1 MNTITTMKEEIAR
14 IMGKLGAMQAHNE
27 AESKEPTSEERRDA
41 HDLLNRIDDLKANI
55 ELEERVQETAN
66 TLATPKEAPVKPE
79 VRASSV
85 AVAEQEKRDRFSSF
99 GEQLVAVMRASDPTQ
114 RNIDRRLVT
123 GGEGRA
129 VLGMSESV
137 QSGGG
142 FLVQPDFSD
151 MLIKNVFETG
161 KLASRVGRISLSGTA
176 NGIKI
181 NGIDESSR
189 ATGSRWGGIQ
199 MYWLEEAGTKTKSK
213 PKFRQIE
220 LSLKKLIGLCYAT
233 DELLSDASA
242 LEGVISQAF
251 RNEMG
256 FMIDD
261 AIVNGTGA
269 GRPLGILNSAAT
281 VSQAIEAAQPGQTV
295 VYENVVK
302 MWSRLLPDAQTNAVW
317 LINQD
322 VFPQLA
328 TMGLAVGTGGS
339 AVYLPPGGAT
349 ATPYAQLFGRPVIP
363 MEQCQTVGTPGD
375 IVVGDFSNGYVW
387 CDKGGVKQDVSI
399 HVAFLTD
406 QSVFR
411 FVYRADG
418 QPTANKAIT
427 PYKGTNTLS
436 HFVKLAVRA

>member
-1 MNTITTMKEEIAR
+1 MNTITKMKEEIAH
-14 IMGKLGAMQAHNE
+14 IMSKLGAMQAHNE
-27 AESKEPTSEERRDA
+27 TEGKEPTSEERRDA

-55 ELEERVQETAN
+55 ELEERLQGTAN
-66 TLATPKEAPVKPE
+66 ALATPKEEPIKPE
-79 VRASSV
+79 VRVSSV
-85 AVAEQEKRDRFSSF
+85 AVAEQEKRDRFGSF
-99 GEQLVAVMRASDPTQ
+99 GEQLIAVVRASDPTQ
-114 RNIDRRLVT
+114 RNVDRRLVT
-123 GGEGRA
+123 GESRA
-129 VLGMSESV
+129 VAGLSESV

-142 FLVQPDFSD
+142 FLVQPDFSS

-161 KLASRVGRISLSGTA
+161 KLASRVGRISLSGSA

-199 MYWLEEAGTKTKSK
+199 MYWLEEAGTKIKSK

-261 AIVNGTGA
+261 SIINGTGA

-281 VSQAIEAAQPGQTV
+281 VSQAIEAAQAADTV

-349 ATPYAQLFGRPVIP
+349 ATPFAQLFGRPVIP
-363 MEQCQTVGTPGD
+363 MEQMATVGDTGD

-399 HVAFLTD
+399 HVQFLTD

-436 HFVKLAVRA
+436 HFVKLAARA